1 MASSNNQQLLTLL
14 LRNQNYTYKVYTAG
28 FSFSFKLLE
37 TLSKYMHPRAIPHMC
52 WEIILGQNHAKIPSW
67 GFRIYL
73 FFKIIHSVTLLKWL
87 ITDGWDVGKD
97 GGLVGYKWVWSDCT
111 GLALCTTDLSDY
123 EWWSQGVPASSRLF
137 KVLKKVEE
145 EDQLFSG
152 GLSQS
157 LQERKK
163 RVLSPRQ
170 VISSP
175 NHRLGQIAPKCSW

>member
-1 MASSNNQQLLTLL
+1 MASSNNQLLLTLL
-14 LRNQNYTYKVYTAG
+14 IWNQKYTYKVYTAG
-28 FSFSFKLLE
+28 FSFSFKLFE
-37 TLSKYMHPRAIPHMC
+37 TLSKYMHPQTILRMC
-52 WEIILGQNHAKIPSW
+52 WEIILDQNHAKIPSW

-73 FFKIIHSVTLLKWL
+73 FFKIIHLVTLLKWL

-123 EWWSQGVPASSRLF
+123 EWWSQGVPAFEALLF

-157 LQERKK
+157 KK
-163 RVLSPRQ
+163 RVLSRRQ

-175 NHRLGQIAPKCSW
+175 DHRLGQIASKCS